1 MSDKIHKNNTEFIYV
16 LNLAEERLRSPDGW
30 TDRDNE
36 LVGIHFK
43 YITELYE
50 KGVVKYVGRTMDE
63 RSSFGLVVFDAD
75 SEEEAREIMENDP
88 AVANGLMT
96 ATLYPF
102 KAIYK

>member
-1 MSDKIHKNNTEFIYV
+1 MSEKNTEFIYV
-16 LNLAEERLRSPDGW
+16 LNLAEERLHSPDGW
-30 TDRDNE
+30 TDKDNE
-36 LVGIHFK
+36 IVGIHFK

-50 KGVVKYVGRTMDE
+50 KGIVKYVGRTVDE

-75 SEEEAREIMENDP
+75 SEEAARVIMDNDP
-88 AVANGLMT
+88 ALVNGVMT